1 MRPCLLLLEDDP
13 AIAQTVAYALEREG
27 FAVDHVALIAD
38 AAARL
43 AHADRHVGAILDIG
57 VPDGNGLDLCRSLR
71 GTRPALPIVLLTAR
85 GEELDR
91 ILGLELGAD
100 DYITKPFSPRELCA
114 RVRALLRRAG
124 QAAEAG
130 RQAGAPTPEAASL
143 TGLAFQHDPA
153 ACRIAL
159 AGHWLDLTRLE
170 YRLLATLLQAPGRV
184 WSRAALLDA
193 AWGTDADSN
202 DRTVDT
208 HVKTLRA
215 KLRAAAPGSEPIT
228 THRGMGYSL
237 VSISR

>member
-1 MRPCLLLLEDDP
+1 
-13 AIAQTVAYALEREG
+13 
-27 FAVDHVALIAD
+27 
-38 AAARL
+38 
-43 AHADRHVGAILDIG
+43 
-57 VPDGNGLDLCRSLR
+57 
-71 GTRPALPIVLLTAR
+71 
-85 GEELDR
+85 
-91 ILGLELGAD
+91 
-100 DYITKPFSPRELCA
+100 
-114 RVRALLRRAG
+114 VRALLRRAG

-193 AWGTDADSN
+193 AWGMDADSN

>member
-1 MRPCLLLLEDDP
+1 
-13 AIAQTVAYALEREG
+13 
-27 FAVDHVALIAD
+27 VALIAD

-143 TGLAFQHDPA
+143 
-153 ACRIAL
+153 
-159 AGHWLDLTRLE
+159 
-170 YRLLATLLQAPGRV
+170 PGWRF
-184 WSRAALLDA
+184 STTPPRAASP
-193 AWGTDADSN
+193 WPGTGW
-202 DRTVDT
+202 T
-208 HVKTLRA
+208 
-215 KLRAAAPGSEPIT
+215 
-228 THRGMGYSL
+228 
-237 VSISR
+237 